1 MNRYQIRYSPEAENG
16 LAALS
21 PAVRAQVKTEIT
33 GHIGRDPY
41 GHHSAAVRGDR
52 NLRTVNIGRFVIVR
66 YRIHDNRLL
75 VTVVRAVA
83 PW

>member
-1 MNRYQIRYSPEAENG
+1 MSRYRIRYSPEAEHG

-21 PAVRAQVKTEIT
+21 AAVRNKVTTEIA
-33 GHIGRDPY
+33 GRLGRDPY
-41 GHHSAAVRGDR
+41 GHDSAPVRGDR
-52 NLRTVNIGRFVIVR
+52 NLRTVNIGRFVLIR
-66 YRIHDNRLL
+66 YRIHGDQLL

>member
-1 MNRYQIRYSPEAENG
+1 MSRYEVRYTAEAEHG

-21 PAVRAQVKTEIT
+21 AAVRGQVKTEIAARL
-33 GHIGRDPY
+33 GRDPY
-41 GHHSAAVRGDR
+41 GHHSAPVGGDKD
-52 NLRTVNIGRFVIVR
+52 LRTANIGRFVIVR
-66 YRIHDNRLL
+66 YRVHDGQLL